1 MADKVFTKNFILMFV
16 SNLLI
21 CIGFY
26 MLMPVL
32 PVYAVHN
39 LNISNDI
46 VGLIVGVFAFSAV
59 LVRPFAGILVDNI
72 GRMAIYI
79 PALIIFALC
88 SLGYAFAASIIGLLL
103 FRIFHG
109 VAWSGVSTAN
119 SAIVADIVPISVRG
133 QGMGYFGLSMTI
145 AMALGP
151 ALGVYL
157 IDKLSYFNIFIICSS
172 ISFTALFVSIFVRPP
187 KYEIKKIKLS
197 ITSLFEK
204 RVLGLSLIQYFYG
217 FASSSVMTFAVLH
230 GVDRNIAGIGY
241 YYLIFAIFVSIVRT
255 FGGKILDKK
264 GPALFL
270 YSGHLIYML
279 GCFLLAFSYSSV
291 PFLISAALTGFGAGL
306 IMPTLMMMMVN
317 LVTPNRRGAASATVL
332 SAMDIGVGTG
342 AISMGYVAHIF
353 GYDGMY
359 IFAAIVFIIP
369 LLWFFFYEQAHYN
382 SIYNSMKN
390 KY

>member
-1 MADKVFTKNFILMFV
+1 
-16 SNLLI
+16 
-21 CIGFY
+21 

-279 GCFLLAFSYSSV
+279 GCLLLAFSYSSV